1 MKRKMGVRFG
11 KEEMGIGFNQNNVH
25 VYMHNK
31 TYIHLN
37 HLENLMLIKIFIT
50 GMNAILCIIS

>member
-1 MKRKMGVRFG
+1 MVV
-11 KEEMGIGFNQNNVH
+11 GFNQNRVH

-37 HLENLMLIKIFIT
+37 DLENLMLIKIFIT